1 MDITNHITTFSRMIV
16 FVVITLITSSSRVC
30 CEESQFNTYE
40 ELTETQYKN
49 HINEFQRSF
58 GKQMESEFNLKW
70 VEGGFVHNFSND
82 QPEFYA
88 YRRATLEEVRTL
100 VLVLTH
106 KLSLAIREDPIML
119 SYLNKLSLTPDTMGV
134 NIQFVYLHNW
144 SYDDGSIDSVY
155 SYHSKEGT
163 STVKKLYFQYTSTD
177 PFGDFSTHDNS
188 VYTRI
193 EESFEDA
200 TKLHAAIAITN
211 PAIHQTAGFEDE
223 LIQILASFEA
233 EMKKKYGLRFRS
245 SGWMVAGKPTPN
257 ILEIRTKCTYL
268 HSADNREARELILLV
283 AEDLLNTLNDSEAL
297 RPYLEEYPFPARRLK
312 LRMLFRK
319 EKYFVGDVP
328 YYDESMESA
337 VLSDD
342 IITYYHHI
350 PNAKDSNMHDRV
362 VYAQESYQ
370 EAQKT
375 FENTP
380 PPTLFKKTTKG
391 IKNFIS
397 STIHFLDL
405 AVIVFFM
412 FLLLMVTT
420 GGWLLII
427 PVVIFFIL
435 RRRRSPSQED

>member
-1 MDITNHITTFSRMIV
+1 MDITNHTATFSKKIV
-16 FVVITLITSSSRVC
+16 LVVIVLITSFCPAC
-30 CEESQFNTYE
+30 CEESQFDTYE

-49 HINEFQRSF
+49 HIKEFQRAF
-58 GKQMESEFNLKW
+58 GKRMESEFNLKW

-88 YRRATLEEVRTL
+88 YRRATLEEARTL
-100 VLVLTH
+100 VLVLIH

-134 NIQFVYLHNW
+134 NIQFAYLHNW
-144 SYDDGSIDSVY
+144 SYDDGSINSVY
-155 SYHSKEGT
+155 SYHSKEDANR
-163 STVKKLYFQYTSTD
+163 VKKLYFQYTSTD

-200 TKLHAAIAITN
+200 TKLHAATAITN

-223 LIQILASFEA
+223 LIQILASFET

-245 SGWMVAGKPTPN
+245 SGWMVDGKPTPN

-319 EKYFVGDVP
+319 EKYFVGNVP
-328 YYDESMESA
+328 YYDGSMESA

-342 IITYYHHI
+342 TITYYHHI
-350 PNAKDSNMHDRV
+350 PSAKDSSMHDRV
-362 VYAQESYQ
+362 IYAKESYQ
-370 EAQKT
+370 EAQNT

-380 PPTLFKKTTKG
+380 PLTLFKKAVKG
-391 IKNFIS
+391 IKKFIS
-397 STIHFLDL
+397 DSIHFLEL
-405 AVIVFFM
+405 AVIMFFM
-412 FLLLMVTT
+412 FLLFMITT

-427 PVVIFFIL
+427 PVILFFIL
-435 RRRRSPSQED
+435 RRRRSPSQKN

>member
-1 MDITNHITTFSRMIV
+1 MDITNHIATFSKMIV
-16 FVVITLITSSSRVC
+16 LVVIILIISSC
-30 CEESQFNTYE
+30 PACYAESQINASE
-40 ELTETQYKN
+40 EFTETQYKS
-49 HINEFQRSF
+49 HIKEFQRTF

-88 YRRATLEEVRTL
+88 YRRATLEEARTL
-100 VLVLTH
+100 VLVLIH

-119 SYLNKLSLTPDTMGV
+119 SYLNKLSLTPDNMGV
-134 NIQFVYLHNW
+134 NIQFAYLHNW

-155 SYHSKEGT
+155 SYHSKEDT
-163 STVKKLYFQYTSTD
+163 NSIKKLYFQYTSTD

-200 TKLHAAIAITN
+200 TKLNAAIAITN
-211 PAIHQTAGFEDE
+211 PAIHQTARFEDE
-223 LIQILASFEA
+223 LIQILASFET

-245 SGWMVAGKPTPN
+245 SGWMIAGKPTTN
-257 ILEIRTKCTYL
+257 ISEIRTKCTSL
-268 HSADNREARELILLV
+268 HSADNREARELILLA
-283 AEDLLNTLNDSEAL
+283 AEDLLNTLNNSEAL
-297 RPYLEEYPFPARRLK
+297 RPYLEEYPFLARRLK

-350 PNAKDSNMHDRV
+350 TNAKDSNMHDRV
-362 VYAQESYQ
+362 IYAQESYQ

-391 IKNFIS
+391 IKNFIFS
-397 STIHFLDL
+397 SIHFLEL

-420 GGWLLII
+420 GGWLFII
-427 PVVIFFIL
+427 PVIIFFIL
-435 RRRRSPSQED
+435 RRRRSPLQKD